1 MCPESPRWLI
11 SKGKF
16 EQAEKT
22 LRYIAKVNGRE
33 LPTEFS
39 SIIRDNELSSIDK
52 KVSFFTDL
60 STNLRSYTHLQ
71 THIGFQSV
79 YIDIKKKRKHFLY
92 INL

>member
-1 MCPESPRWLI
+1 MYYLYRSMCPESPRWLI

-39 SIIRDNELSSIDK
+39 SIIRDNEQSSIDK
-52 KVSFFTDL
+52 KVSF
-60 STNLRSYTHLQ
+60 Y
-71 THIGFQSV
+71 
-79 YIDIKKKRKHFLY
+79 
-92 INL
+92 